1 MTMKIRMKPLVTI
14 ALGAALASLSVDA
27 FSQPSPPTP
36 VVTILTSG
44 LEGSFGSTVGPGG
57 ALYVTESAAGR
68 ISRVDPVTG
77 AVTTFA
83 TGLPPTIPA
92 VGIGGAVDVA
102 FVGSKAYVLVTL
114 VGPDVGGDDVVGIY
128 RVDGPTSVT
137 PIADIGTFAINN
149 PPETDFFVKSGVQ
162 YALEAYAGGF
172 LVTDGHHNRVLQV
185 TLDRHAGV
193 ELGSVSEL
201 IAFDNIVPT
210 GFALSGNEVF
220 MAEAGPVPHL
230 PENGKA
236 VSFGL
241 HSLNVATVAS
251 GARLLVDVEFG
262 RGRTLFGL
270 SQGLFEEGKDPGSPA
285 LPNTGALM
293 RANAD
298 GTFSP
303 IVERLNLPTSLE
315 IIGNTAYVITLTGQ
329 IWKIDGIAG
338 PPFGAAK

>member
-1 MTMKIRMKPLVTI
+1 MTMKIGTKQLLTI
-14 ALGAALASLSVDA
+14 ALGTVLGSLTVHA
-27 FSQPSPPTP
+27 ISQPARSAP
-36 VVTILTSG
+36 VATLLTSG
-44 LEGSFGSTVGPGG
+44 LEGSVGSTVGPGG
-57 ALYVTESAAGR
+57 ALYVTEGAAGR

-83 TGLPPTIPA
+83 TGLPQTIP
-92 VGIGGAVDVA
+92 VIGLGGPVDVA
-102 FVGSKAYVLVTL
+102 FIGSKAYVLVTL
-114 VGPDVGGDDVVGIY
+114 VGTEFGTDDVAGIY
-128 RVDGPTSVT
+128 RVDGPDSVT

-149 PPETDFFVKSGVQ
+149 PPNGEFFVRSGVQ
-162 YALEAYAGGF
+162 YALEAYSGGF
-172 LVTDGHHNRVLQV
+172 LVSDGHHNRVLRV
-185 TLDRHAGV
+185 TLDHHAGV
-193 ELGSVSEL
+193 ESGEVSEL

-241 HSLNVATVAS
+241 HSLDVSPVAS

-270 SQGLFEEGKDPGSPA
+270 SQGLFPVGSDPGSPA

-298 GTFSP
+298 GKFTS
-303 IVERLNLPTSLE
+303 IVDRLNLPTSLE
-315 IIGNTAYVITLTGQ
+315 IIGDTAYVITLTGE

-338 PPFGAAK
+338 PPYGSTK